1 MSATVRISRQS
12 HKVLKRLSETL
23 NVSMVEALD
32 LVTDKW
38 QREEFLNAVNTAY
51 AELKKNQEAWDDLM
65 QERSDWDSTLL
76 DGLGD
81 QDNE

>member
-1 MSATVRISRQS
+1 
-12 HKVLKRLSETL
+12 
-23 NVSMVEALD
+23 MVEALD